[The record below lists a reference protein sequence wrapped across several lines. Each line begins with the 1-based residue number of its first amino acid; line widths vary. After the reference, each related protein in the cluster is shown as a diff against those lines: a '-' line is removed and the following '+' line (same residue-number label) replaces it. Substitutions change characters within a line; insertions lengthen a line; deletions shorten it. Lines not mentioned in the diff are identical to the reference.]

1 MEKRV
6 ADFTK
11 SIYSCMKLCEYG
23 FGNNKEKY
31 KFYMLPTMCAPHA
44 KKNIYLHCNIT
55 YLLVTKCATFV
66 TFTVILRKFF

>member
-1 MEKRV
+1 MEKSV

-11 SIYSCMKLCEYG
+11 SIYSCMKLCEYA

-44 KKNIYLHCNIT
+44 KKKYLSS
-55 YLLVTKCATFV
+55 L
-66 TFTVILRKFF
+66 